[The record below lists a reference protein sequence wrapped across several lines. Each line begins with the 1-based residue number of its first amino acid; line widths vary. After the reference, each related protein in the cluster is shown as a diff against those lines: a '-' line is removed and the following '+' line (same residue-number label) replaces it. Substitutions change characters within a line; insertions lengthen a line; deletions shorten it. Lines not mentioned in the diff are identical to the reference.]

1 MLPAAMTL
9 PRVHAPIHG
18 PSEVAGD
25 SSPAAAADV
34 EVERCTSRL
43 VDGDRA
49 AYEELYRLRCT
60 FVEDES
66 LRRLGRRRDLAADV
80 SQEAWMRVARGP
92 RRCTGTASLDAWL
105 RRIVRSAAI
114 DMLRQELA
122 RRLRER
128 RVAEER
134 AESVAFLKDHDLLE
148 EIRHEAS
155 EVAGMSR
162 DEQSIFELMIRADG
176 TVAQLAGMLGIG
188 RAALDS
194 RLRRA
199 AERARA
205 RRNTP

>member
-1 MLPAAMTL
+1 MTV
-9 PRVHAPIHG
+9 PRVHAPIHD
-18 PSEVAGD
+18 PSASPGD
-25 SSPAAAADV
+25 SAPAAAEDV
-34 EVERCTSRL
+34 EVERCTSRM

-49 AYEELYRLRCT
+49 AYEQLYRLRCA

-66 LRRLGRRRDLAADV
+66 VRRLGRRRDLAADV
-80 SQEAWMRVARGP
+80 SQETWMRVARGP
-92 RRCTGTASLDAWL
+92 RRCAGTASLDAWL

-128 RVAEER
+128 HVAGER
-134 AESVAFLKDHDLLE
+134 TEAIAFLEDHDLLE

-155 EVAGMSR
+155 EVAGLSK
-162 DEQSIFELMIRADG
+162 DEQSMFELMIRADG
-176 TVAQLAGMLGIG
+176 TVVQLAGMLGIG

>member
-1 MLPAAMTL
+1 MTV
-9 PRVHAPIHG
+9 PRVHAPIHD
-18 PSEVAGD
+18 PSASPGD
-25 SSPAAAADV
+25 SAPAAAEDV
-34 EVERCTSRL
+34 EVERCTSRM

-49 AYEELYRLRCT
+49 AYEELYRLRCA

-66 LRRLGRRRDLAADV
+66 VRRLGRRRDLAADV
-80 SQEAWMRVARGP
+80 SQETWMRVARGP
-92 RRCTGTASLDAWL
+92 RRCAGTASLDAWL

-128 RVAEER
+128 HVAGER
-134 AESVAFLKDHDLLE
+134 TEAIAFLEDHDLLE

-155 EVAGMSR
+155 EVAGLSK
-162 DEQSIFELMIRADG
+162 DEQSMFELMIRADG

-199 AERARA
+199 AERARV
-205 RRNTP
+205 RRNAP

>member
-1 MLPAAMTL
+1 MTV
-9 PRVHAPIHG
+9 PRVHTPIHD
-18 PSEVAGD
+18 PPAVAGD
-25 SSPAAAADV
+25 SAPSAADDV

-49 AYEELYRLRCT
+49 AYEELYRLRCA

-66 LRRLGRRRDLAADV
+66 VRRLGRRRDLAADV
-80 SQEAWMRVARGP
+80 SQETWMRVARGP
-92 RRCTGTASLDAWL
+92 RRCAGTTSLDAWL

-134 AESVAFLKDHDLLE
+134 AESVAFLEDHDLLE

-155 EVAGMSR
+155 EVAGLSK
-162 DEQSIFELMIRADG
+162 DEQSMFELMIRADG
-176 TVAQLAGMLGIG
+176 TVVQLAGMLGIG

-199 AERARA
+199 AERARV

>member
-1 MLPAAMTL
+1 MSV
-9 PRVHAPIHG
+9 PRVHTPIHD
-18 PSEVAGD
+18 PPAIAGD
-25 SSPAAAADV
+25 SAPSAADDV

-49 AYEELYRLRCT
+49 AYEQLYRLRCA

-66 LRRLGRRRDLAADV
+66 VRRLGRRRDLAADV
-80 SQEAWMRVARGP
+80 SQETWMRVARGP
-92 RRCTGTASLDAWL
+92 RRCAGTASLDAWL

-128 RVAEER
+128 HVAGER
-134 AESVAFLKDHDLLE
+134 TEAIAFLEDHDLLE

-155 EVAGMSR
+155 EVAGLSK
-162 DEQSIFELMIRADG
+162 DEQSMFELMIRADG
-176 TVAQLAGMLGIG
+176 TVVQLAGMLGIG

-199 AERARA
+199 AERARV

>member
-1 MLPAAMTL
+1 MTV
-9 PRVHAPIHG
+9 PRVHAPIHD
-18 PSEVAGD
+18 PSASPGD
-25 SSPAAAADV
+25 SAPAAAEDV

-49 AYEELYRLRCT
+49 AYEELYRLRCA

-66 LRRLGRRRDLAADV
+66 VRRLGRRRDLAADV
-80 SQEAWMRVARGP
+80 SQETWMRVARGP
-92 RRCTGTASLDAWL
+92 RRCAGTASLDAWL

-134 AESVAFLKDHDLLE
+134 AESVAFLEDHDLLE

-155 EVAGMSR
+155 EVAGLSK
-162 DEQSIFELMIRADG
+162 DEQSMFELMIRADG

>member
-1 MLPAAMTL
+1 VLPATI
-9 PRVHAPIHG
+9 PVHRVHSPINDS
-18 PSEVAGD
+18 PAVAGD
-25 SSPAAAADV
+25 SVPAAAEDV
-34 EVERCTSRL
+34 LVERCTAGL
-43 VDGDRA
+43 VAGDRA
-49 AYEELYRLRCT
+49 AYEQLYRLRCA

-80 SQEAWMRVARGP
+80 SQDAWMRVARGP
-92 RRCTGTASLDAWL
+92 RRCAGAASLDAWL

-128 RVAEER
+128 RVAGER
-134 AESVAFLKDHDLLE
+134 AEAVAFLEDHDLLE

-162 DEQSIFELMIRADG
+162 DEQSMFELMIRADG